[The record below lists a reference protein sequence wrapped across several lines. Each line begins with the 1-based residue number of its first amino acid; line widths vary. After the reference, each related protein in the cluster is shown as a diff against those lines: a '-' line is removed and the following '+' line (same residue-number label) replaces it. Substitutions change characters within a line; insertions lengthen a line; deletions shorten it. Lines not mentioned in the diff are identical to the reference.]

1 MGQNEDFLA
10 PHSFSDLLSII
21 YGHLPSRKSLVL
33 YKPITSSHLLLGS
46 KFSTKQDLGV
56 EAGKKN
62 LVKKNS
68 EVRKMNLRE
77 KCHIQ
82 SVSNIITFDLYE
94 MDF

>member
-56 EAGKKN
+56 EAGKKKSRKQK
-62 LVKKNS
+62 LTGPKN
-68 EVRKMNLRE
+68 EFKRKVSHT
-77 KCHIQ
+77 KC
-82 SVSNIITFDLYE
+82 E
-94 MDF
+94 

>member
-62 LVKKNS
+62 LVKKN
-68 EVRKMNLRE
+68 
-77 KCHIQ
+77 
-82 SVSNIITFDLYE
+82 
-94 MDF
+94 

>member
-10 PHSFSDLLSII
+10 PYSFFDLLSII
-21 YGHLPSRKSLVL
+21 YGHLPPRKSLVF
-33 YKPITSSHLLLGS
+33 YKPIPSSHLLLGS

-62 LVKKNS
+62 VVKKNS

-82 SVSNIITFDLYE
+82 SVSNIITFDVYE

>member
-10 PHSFSDLLSII
+10 PYSFFDLLSII
-21 YGHLPSRKSLVL
+21 YGHLPPRKSLVL
-33 YKPITSSHLLLGS
+33 YKPIPSSHLLLGS

-56 EAGKKN
+56 EAEKKN
-62 LVKKNS
+62 LDKKIS